1 MSVFLDFPN
10 SDLYQKSETI
20 EMSSELIKRDTLDN
34 IQDPVAFIV
43 GLGNAFALSSMFGVK
58 TKEQGQVLAMHCLM
72 TKSSPLEIM
81 QTFHLVD
88 GSKLSMRADA
98 ILARFNARG
107 GRHQVLQRD
116 PSCAS
121 VKLIKDGVETTF
133 TLKWDDCKNEP
144 FAKGK
149 DGLPSFNY
157 STPLKRMQ
165 MLWARVTSDAVRA
178 TDPGA
183 VCGMYTPEEL
193 QDDPDAVPANVVEGE
208 VIQRTAAEAMPAA
221 QSPEPAKRTRK
232 AKEPE
237 AAPVTTP
244 AAAVEAPQSAESSV
258 AAVVAAADPVPAT
271 APVEAP
277 AAATAPAGLPKIV
290 TDIIELRDYVGPRW
304 PKGDF
309 KNEIWPKVF
318 TALKVPE
325 GQTDEERFTKADEA
339 TRQKLLTWLNGERVK
354 IDKLATSTDLNSFAN
369 QNPTTSAK

>member
-1 MSVFLDFPN
+1 
-10 SDLYQKSETI
+10 
-20 EMSSELIKRDTLDN
+20 MSSELIKRDALDN
-34 IQDPVAFIV
+34 IQDPVSFII

-107 GRHQVLQRD
+107 GKHQVLQRD

-208 VIQRTAAEAMPAA
+208 VIPRTAAAETTPPAA
-221 QSPEPAKRTRK
+221 QSTEPAKRTRK
-232 AKEPE
+232 PKEPE
-237 AAPVTTP
+237 ATPVAAATTP
-244 AAAVEAPQSAESSV
+244 AATPAATVQPEPIKEVAPQSAESSV
-258 AAVVAAADPVPAT
+258 AAVVAAADPAPVA

-277 AAATAPAGLPKIV
+277 AATAPAGLPKIV

-354 IDKLATSTDLNSFAN
+354 IDKLATSTDLNAFAN
-369 QNPTTSAK
+369 QTPTTSEK

>member
-1 MSVFLDFPN
+1 
-10 SDLYQKSETI
+10 
-20 EMSSELIKRDTLDN
+20 MSSELIKRDALDN
-34 IQDPVAFIV
+34 IQDPVAFII

-107 GRHQVLQRD
+107 GKHQVLQRD

-121 VKLIKDGVETTF
+121 VKLIKDGIETTF

-149 DGLPSFNY
+149 DGAVAYNY
-157 STPLKRMQ
+157 QTPLKRMQ

-193 QDDPDAVPANVVEGE
+193 QDDTDSVPANVVEGE
-208 VIQRTAAEAMPAA
+208 VIPRTAAAEAMPAA
-221 QSPEPAKRTRK
+221 QSVEPAKRTRK
-232 AKEPE
+232 AKELVPEPQCTPEPKPVESDCTPE
-237 AAPVTTP
+237 AKP
-244 AAAVEAPQSAESSV
+244 AESATESV
-258 AAVVAAADPVPAT
+258 AVVVASADAASPVAS
-271 APVEAP
+271 
-277 AAATAPAGLPKIV
+277 APAGLPKIV
-290 TDIIELRDYVGPRW
+290 TDIIEMRDYVAPRW
-304 PKGDF
+304 PAGKDF
-309 KNEIWPKVF
+309 GKEIWPGV
-318 TALKVPE
+318 LKTLNVPE
-325 GQTDEERFTKADEA
+325 GETDAERLTKASEPVREKIA
-339 TRQKLLTWLNGERVK
+339 GWLNRERQK
-354 IDKLATSTDLNSFAN
+354 IDKLSTSTDLNTFAN
-369 QNPTTSAK
+369 QNPK

>member
-1 MSVFLDFPN
+1 M
-10 SDLYQKSETI
+10 T
-20 EMSSELIKRDTLDN
+20 ELIKRDALDN
-34 IQDPVAFIV
+34 IQDPVSFII

-107 GRHQVLQRD
+107 GKHQVLHRD
-116 PSCAS
+116 SNCAS

-208 VIQRTAAEAMPAA
+208 VIPRAAAEAIPAA
-221 QSPEPAKRTRK
+221 QSQEPAKRTRK
-232 AKEPE
+232 AKEPTPEPQCTPEPKPVESDCTPE
-237 AAPVTTP
+237 AKP
-244 AAAVEAPQSAESSV
+244 AESATESV
-258 AAVVAAADPVPAT
+258 AVVVASADAASP
-271 APVEAP
+271 
-277 AAATAPAGLPKIV
+277 AATAPAGLPKIV

-304 PKGDF
+304 PNGKVFLVD
-309 KNEIWPKVF
+309 IWPQ
-318 TALKVPE
+318 ALKALGFPDGE
-325 GQTDEERFTKADEA
+325 SDEERLTKADDAKRSRMVEW
-339 TRQKLLTWLNGERVK
+339 LLRERGK